1 MKPVKVTKKIKQT
14 KLQGNSKMFSAYTI
28 DQLNNG
34 KILASSRQNSE
45 APNVKVESNE
55 TGFYIEQ

>member
-34 KILASSRQNSE
+34 KILASSRENSE
-45 APNVKVESNE
+45 APNVKVE
-55 TGFYIEQ
+55 